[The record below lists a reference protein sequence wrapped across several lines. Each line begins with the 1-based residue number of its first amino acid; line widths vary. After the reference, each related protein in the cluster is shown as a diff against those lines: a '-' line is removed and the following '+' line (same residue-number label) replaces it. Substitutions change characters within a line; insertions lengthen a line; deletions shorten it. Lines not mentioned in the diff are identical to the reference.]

1 MEDAYFNMFIK
12 TAPFGFAFHKI
23 IQDSEGKPIDYQF
36 LEVNDRFEE
45 LTTLRPAD
53 IINKT
58 ILQVFPNIIDDAFD
72 WIGFYGNIA
81 LNGGDK
87 EIEQYSANL
96 MRWYKILV
104 YSPKKFYFITHFYDI
119 TKEKRQL
126 NDLKRFT
133 EISEDFLQ
141 VNEQKLDYQKISDDF
156 QAFCGAKYCI
166 LNIFDDE
173 GKSFTTMAHSA
184 DAEIVEKTSTLL
196 GYPLLGKKWNHD
208 PERLRKTQH
217 TTTTRFASLRELTG
231 NTIPKPIVDM
241 LIIALNLGEVLVV
254 KIMKN
259 NVMLGDFTVL
269 MGKNDFFDNAIL
281 AELFTR
287 QVGMVISRNKTEE
300 KLLLANETLK
310 KSSEQAERL
319 MVLANSASRAKSEFV
334 ANMSHELRTPMN
346 GIIGMTGLL
355 LDTNLTPEQRQ
366 FTKIVRSSSETLLHL
381 INDILD
387 FSKSETGNLKL
398 EKTNFSLHEL
408 IESSIRIH
416 TLKSDEKKLT
426 LTLTSGSD
434 VPDLLRGDPNRLRQI
449 IDNLIGNAVK
459 FTATGTIAVTIQLES
474 QKKTT
479 LTLRI
484 SVTDTGIG
492 IPLDKQENIFTAF
505 RQIDSSASRKYGG
518 TGLGLAI
525 AKQLATL
532 MGGTIGYTSESGK
545 GSTFWFTV
553 SLEKGTSDSLSNNVQ
568 ASHILIPLKAERG
581 ARILLAEDNPTNQ
594 LVTQK
599 LLEKIGHQVHI
610 VTNGKEALEAIRIV
624 PYDLILMDCQM
635 PEMDGYEATSAIR
648 NLEGKGKII
657 PIIAI
662 TANAMPGDRE
672 KCLGAGMNDYLCKPV
687 ELTTLSEILKTW
699 LDLSGIVTEKA
710 PLFNRESFLIRVMGD
725 ESIAKT
731 IIQTFFADIS
741 IQIENLCNAISR
753 KDIVRTELL
762 AHKIRGAAGN
772 MSAERLEDYSGYL
785 EKSAK
790 NQNIVL
796 INQLLPEFLTCYT
809 DLKCELEGV
818 K

>member
-1 MEDAYFNMFIK
+1 MEDAYFNMCIK
-12 TAPFGFAFHKI
+12 TAPFGYAFHKI
-23 IQDSEGKPIDYQF
+23 IQDPEGKPIDYQF

-45 LTTLRPAD
+45 FTNLRAKD
-53 IINKT
+53 IIDKT
-58 ILQVFPNIIDDAFD
+58 ILQVIPDIKNDAFD

-81 LNGGDK
+81 LNGGEKDF
-87 EIEQYSANL
+87 EQYSEKL

-104 YSPKKFYFITHFYDI
+104 YSPKKYYFVTHFYDI
-119 TKEKRQL
+119 TKEKKQL
-126 NDLKRFT
+126 IDLKRFT
-133 EISEDFLQ
+133 EISEEFLQ
-141 VNEQKLDYQKISDDF
+141 INEQKLDYQKISDDF
-156 QAFCGAKYCI
+156 QSFCGAKYCI

-184 DAEIVEKTSTLL
+184 DEGIVEKTSTLL
-196 GYPLLGKKWNHD
+196 GYPLLGKKWNYD
-208 PERLRKTQH
+208 PERLRKIQH

-241 LIIALNLGEVLVV
+241 LIITFNLGEVLVI

-259 NVMLGDFTVL
+259 NVMLGDFTIL
-269 MGKNDFFDNAIL
+269 MGKNDFFDNTIL

-310 KSSEQAERL
+310 KSTEQAERL
-319 MVLANSASRAKSEFV
+319 IVLANSASRAKSEFV

-346 GIIGMTGLL
+346 GIIGMAGLL
-355 LDTNLTPEQRQ
+355 LDTDLTPEQHQ
-366 FTKIVRSSSETLLHL
+366 FAKIVRSSGETLLHL

-398 EKTNFSLHEL
+398 VKTTFSLHEL
-408 IESSIRIH
+408 IESTIRIH
-416 TLKSDEKKLT
+416 TLKTDEKKLT
-426 LTLTSGSD
+426 LALTSRSD
-434 VPDLLRGDPNRLRQI
+434 VPDILRGDPNRLRQI

-459 FTATGTIAVTIQLES
+459 FTDTGTIDVSIQLES
-474 QKKTT
+474 QKDSI
-479 LTLRI
+479 LMLRF

-492 IPLDKQENIFTAF
+492 IPPDKQENMFTAF

-545 GSTFWFTV
+545 GSTFWFTAI
-553 SLEKGTSDSLSNNVQ
+553 LENGTRDSRSNN
-568 ASHILIPLKAERG
+568 APTSHIPIPLKTDRV

-599 LLEKIGHQVHI
+599 ILEKIGHQVHI
-610 VTNGKEALEAIRIV
+610 VTNGREALEAIHIV

-635 PEMDGYEATSAIR
+635 PEMDGYEATQAIR
-648 NLEGKGKII
+648 NSEGKGKTI

-672 KCLGAGMNDYLCKPV
+672 KCLGAGMNDYLCKPI
-687 ELTTLSEILKTW
+687 ELTALSEILKTW
-699 LDLSGIVTEKA
+699 LDLSGTVAEKG
-710 PLFNRESFLIRVMGD
+710 PLFNRESFLLRVMGD
-725 ESIAKT
+725 ENIAKS
-731 IIQTFFADIS
+731 IIPTFFADIS
-741 IQIENLCNAISR
+741 IQIENLCAAISR
-753 KDIVRTELL
+753 KDIARIELL

-772 MSAERLEDYSGYL
+772 MSAERLENYSGYL

-790 NQNIVL
+790 TYNIVL
-796 INQLLPEFLTCYT
+796 LNQLLPEFLTCYT